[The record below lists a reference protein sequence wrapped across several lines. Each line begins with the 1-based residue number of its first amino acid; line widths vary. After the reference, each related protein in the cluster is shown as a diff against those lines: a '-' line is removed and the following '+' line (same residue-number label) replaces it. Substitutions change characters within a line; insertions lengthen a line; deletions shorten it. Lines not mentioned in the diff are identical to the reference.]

1 MRALSLLAVGVLTA
15 GAHAGLSGNSQ
26 TYTDSTDDLFDNGL
40 ANLDIGTVSMSD
52 DGVNLTISVET
63 RGFANWTKY
72 MIFLD
77 TKAGGTTSNAW
88 SRPVNLTSEI
98 DYFVGSWVDQSSN
111 NAQFVGYT
119 GGFVTAVW
127 VGRDDNTTMRKVT
140 GGGAPAGIWQ
150 GFMSRT
156 LPRLK
161 AEPIPGGL
169 APPAVGGDPI
179 GDLLDAPASTPDG
192 TDAERV
198 PAPIEA
204 PIEAPVQAP
213 APPSPQAAPAAAT
226 PAQAPGAPRA

>member
-26 TYTDSTDDLFDNGL
+26 TYTDSTDDLFDNGF

-119 GGFVTAVW
+119 GGAWDWGGVSTLSNSVSGNFVSWTISLASLGLSGGETIYFDVA
-127 VGRDDNTTMRKVT
+127 TS
-140 GGGAPAGIWQ
+140 GGGNDPGVDHL
-150 GFMSRT
+150 SRNDQAT
-156 LPRLK
+156 SGWGSASTSGSFLAYTTVPT
-161 AEPIPGGL
+161 PGAIALLGLTGL
-169 APPAVGGDPI
+169 AG
-179 GDLLDAPASTPDG
+179 
-192 TDAERV
+192 R
-198 PAPIEA
+198 
-204 PIEAPVQAP
+204 
-213 APPSPQAAPAAAT
+213 
-226 PAQAPGAPRA
+226 RRR